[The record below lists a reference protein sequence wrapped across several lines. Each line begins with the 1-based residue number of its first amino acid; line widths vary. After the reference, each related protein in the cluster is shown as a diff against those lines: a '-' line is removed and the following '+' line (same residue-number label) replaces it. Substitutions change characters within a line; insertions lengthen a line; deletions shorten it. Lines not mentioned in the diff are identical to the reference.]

1 MKSNS
6 NNHISIAE
14 QIIEGSISIRSIE
27 EFRSIIKIFPNDPAL
42 QKAYSDL
49 LLKKNR
55 PDEAA
60 QSYSRAAQLFIDA
73 GKILQAIDS
82 KLLHWNI
89 KPPSPK
95 EAQLFYSALHAG
107 TYYETPLK
115 TFFQRLSYR
124 EMVAFITKLVRVRV
138 SSGNVV
144 KKTGEQEKDLFF
156 IVSGSLKETAFL
168 PLRQKDDTLYRK
180 RSSFLNESHFFGDIY
195 PFKDQ
200 ATSKSYIEANLP
212 SELVR
217 ITKSNLI
224 KICKEFPNIERAL
237 IDLYKVRKGSDNGDS
252 QLQVRRLG
260 RHQLP
265 LKINLHLFTDAYQ
278 KEPLILDGYSRDL
291 SIGGLCVILDG
302 KYNSISSIYKNVK
315 IAKIEMSLPKQ
326 ELSLK
331 VSGDIVWSR
340 EFSWKNKKIV
350 ALGFQFTEM
359 APKFRGLFFMMADGI
374 CYNELKRK

>member
-6 NNHISIAE
+6 NNQISIAE
-14 QIIEGSISIRSIE
+14 QIIEGSISIKSIE
-27 EFRSIIKIFPNDPAL
+27 EFNSILKIFPNDPAL

-55 PDEAA
+55 LDEAA

-82 KLLHWNI
+82 KLLHWKI

-95 EAQLFYSALHAG
+95 EAQLFYTALHAG

-115 TFFQRLSYR
+115 AFFQRLSYR
-124 EMVAFITKLVRVRV
+124 EMVALITKLIRVKLNP
-138 SSGNVV
+138 GNIV
-144 KKTGEQEKDLFF
+144 KKTGEPEKYLFF
-156 IVSGSLKETAFL
+156 VVSGSLKETAFL

-180 RSSFLNESHFFGDIY
+180 RSSFLNESHFFGDVY

-200 ATSKSYIEANLP
+200 VTSKSYIEATAP
-212 SELVR
+212 TELIR
-217 ITKSNLI
+217 IAKSNLV
-224 KICKEFPNIERAL
+224 KICQEYPNIERAL
-237 IDLYKVRKGSDNGDS
+237 IELYKLHEGPDNGDS
-252 QLQVRRLG
+252 PLPVRRLN

-265 LKINLHLFTDAYQ
+265 LRINLHLFTDDHQ
-278 KEPLILDGYSRDL
+278 KEPLVLDGYSRDL

-302 KYNSISSIYKNVK
+302 KYHSISSIYKNVK
-315 IAKIEMSLPKQ
+315 TAKIEMSLPNQ
-326 ELSLK
+326 ELSMK

-340 EFSWKNKKIV
+340 EFTWKKKKIV
-350 ALGFQFTEM
+350 ALGFQFKEM

-374 CYNELKRK
+374 CYGGGKRP